1 MASNDT
7 WKAEGKG
14 SSVVR
19 KASPRESVVE
29 GRRKEK
35 RAANH
40 HIIRLLYYHNCRHME
55 F

>member
-35 RAANH
+35 RAANRSH
-40 HIIRLLYYHNCRHME
+40 HTAVALS
-55 F
+55 